1 MIGEWLGIKQY
12 FENLTNSYWFGH
24 QGYEYI
30 DLGRFW
36 QILLFIGLLL
46 WLTLMVRALLPAL
59 RLGNSKSLIFLLVVA
74 STAIGLLYGAGL
86 MYGQETHISI
96 MEYWQWW
103 VVYL

>member
-1 MIGEWLGIKQY
+1 
-12 FENLTNSYWFGH
+12 
-24 QGYEYI
+24 
-30 DLGRFW
+30 
-36 QILLFIGLLL
+36 
-46 WLTLMVRALLPAL
+46 MVRALLPAL